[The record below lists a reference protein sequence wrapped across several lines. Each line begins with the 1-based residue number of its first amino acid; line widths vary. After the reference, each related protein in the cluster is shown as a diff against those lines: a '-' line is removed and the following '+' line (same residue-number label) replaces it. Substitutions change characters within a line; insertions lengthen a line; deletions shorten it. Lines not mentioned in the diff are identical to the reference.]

1 MAYNPLNLGD
11 GISREPLASALKKID
26 TMLSE
31 LYVTIPEGD
40 FSAVSQNIVPDG
52 DLAYNLGSPLNRW
65 HSLYVGSGSIYVGD
79 AVISAT
85 TNGQI
90 ILPGVYDATD
100 YQAIEIYPEGGLEQ
114 NRTWGAPEQVKLID
128 AFSWAAL
135 GGQPGIPVPPSWV
148 RATYSAT
155 IDAEGYISGGVV
167 VTGGNE
173 YSDTIVNGV
182 NNVATICTDYMYVY
196 IGLDVDPF
204 ASFVPAD
211 WEQVPFAVRCQSTDV
226 NLSTT
231 IGQNVSYNDLADLPN
246 QNLNTT
252 DSVEFADVTTPSIT
266 NNSNS
271 WLFGT
276 NGNLTFPIGL
286 IIEDFSGSPM
296 IRAANGLA
304 AILGGAPALAG
315 DGIIIQAGNAG
326 ADDGVD
332 PMTGANGGGV
342 VIAGGAG
349 TGQSTGGT
357 VTIFG
362 GAGANGDFADVTIG
376 NGAGQ
381 FHFYGNGTLEFPSG
395 GSIDFDGA
403 TMSASQLIRNIDE
416 DFDIKSA
423 GTDGSVVLNW
433 GLTHTSY
440 SNKVTVNSSGVK
452 LTTSLNKDFTFSTDG
467 SVTLPNN
474 SVINVGSAANGS
486 ASVGWKEFSAGPT
499 IGWGLYAENDIYIQ
513 TFNDITKPTWIF
525 KENGTTQFPGFTF
538 PATDGTNGQVLA
550 TNGSGV
556 LAWTTITGGGG
567 GTDIST
573 ASINDLADVTVSSP
587 SPGQVLKWNGSAWI
601 NDTDATGGGGGGGT
615 LSTRTTRSVTTASI
629 ANGASANA
637 TIIGFSGYA
646 LLSIQTSAA
655 AWVTVYTTTAARTA
669 DASRAITDDPV
680 PGSGVIAE
688 VITTGAQTQSFT
700 PGVFGYND
708 ESSPTTDIQIK
719 VVNRSG
725 STAAITVT
733 VKLLQLEA

>member
-1 MAYNPLNLGD
+1 MA
-11 GISREPLASALKKID
+11 
-26 TMLSE
+26 
-31 LYVTIPEGD
+31 
-40 FSAVSQNIVPDG
+40 
-52 DLAYNLGSPLNRW
+52 
-65 HSLYVGSGSIYVGD
+65 
-79 AVISAT
+79 
-85 TNGQI
+85 
-90 ILPGVYDATD
+90 
-100 YQAIEIYPEGGLEQ
+100 
-114 NRTWGAPEQVKLID
+114 
-128 AFSWAAL
+128 
-135 GGQPGIPVPPSWV
+135 
-148 RATYSAT
+148 
-155 IDAEGYISGGVV
+155 
-167 VTGGNE
+167 TGGNE

-196 IGLDVDPF
+196 VGLAIDPF
-204 ASFVPAD
+204 ASFVPSD
-211 WEQVPFAVRCQSTDV
+211 WEQVPFAVRCQSTNV

-231 IGQNVSYNDLADLPN
+231 IGENVSYNDLADLPD

-276 NGNLTFPIGL
+276 DGALDFPTGLKIARLNSYSPISGTMMIQALNESIHIAAPGDDSNILMGWVADNGLDFANIGL
-286 IIEDFSGSPM
+286 NADALSEVKIQTGNYGASVHTWYFNSDGS
-296 IRAANGLA
+296 L
-304 AILGGAPALAG
+304 
-315 DGIIIQAGNAG
+315 
-326 ADDGVD
+326 
-332 PMTGANGGGV
+332 
-342 VIAGGAG
+342 
-349 TGQSTGGT
+349 
-357 VTIFG
+357 
-362 GAGANGDFADVTIG
+362 
-376 NGAGQ
+376 
-381 FHFYGNGTLEFPSG
+381 TLPSG
-395 GSIDFDGA
+395 GSIDFNGA
-403 TMSASQLIRNIDE
+403 TISTSQLIRNIEE

-452 LTTSLNKDFTFSTDG
+452 LTTNSNKDFTFSTDG

-474 SVINVGSAANGS
+474 SIINVGSASNGS
-486 ASVGWKEFSAGPT
+486 ASVGWKEFLAGPT

-513 TFNDITKPTWIF
+513 TFNDITKPTWAF
-525 KENGTTQFPGFTF
+525 KENGTTQFPAFTF
-538 PATDGTNGQVLA
+538 PATDGTIGQVLA
-550 TNGSGV
+550 TNGSGT

-615 LSTRTTRSVTTASI
+615 LSTRTTRSVTTGSI

-637 TIIGFSGYA
+637 TITGFSSYA

-669 DASRAITDDPV
+669 DASRAITDDPI
-680 PGSGVIAE
+680 PGGGVIAE
-688 VITTGAQTQSFT
+688 IITTGAQTQSFT